1 MKLYFL
7 RHASASD
14 FASSDAEREL
24 TSEGREEARVAGRA
38 LAKLGSKPARIF
50 SSPLLRAQQTAEIVA
65 KELESE
71 VEILDE
77 LTNDIPT
84 FRLLKAVKLAGEA
97 KEIILV
103 GHMPSLAG
111 HVAHFI
117 GAGRGEGLAF
127 GKGSVALVEIAEL
140 KVGLGQLRWLMR
152 QKQLREL
159 IS

>member
-14 FASSDAEREL
+14 IAVSDAEREL

-38 LAKLGSKPARIF
+38 LAKLGAKPARIF
-50 SSPLLRAQQTAEIVA
+50 SSPLLRTRQTAGIVA

-77 LTNDIPT
+77 LMNDIPT
-84 FRLLKAVKLAGEA
+84 FRLLRAVKLAGEA
-97 KEIILV
+97 KGIILV

-111 HVAHFI
+111 HVAHLI
-117 GAGRGEGLAF
+117 GAGSGEGLAF
-127 GKGSVALVEIAEL
+127 GKGSVALVELKEL
-140 KVGLGQLRWLMR
+140 KAGGGRLRWLMR